1 MAVLLSIM
9 GTEAYNLLC
18 NLTAPIIPADSK
30 SRAKTVWILQSPQPT
45 DTVWTQSIFIFT
57 DVMKEGKKT
66 PKPQHVA
73 GIKKNLTER
82 CQLGRNE
89 MMHRKD

>member
-30 SRAKTVWILQSPQPT
+30 SCAKTVQILQSPQPT
-45 DTVWTQSIFIFT
+45 DTVWPQSIFTFT
-57 DVMKEGKKT
+57 DMIKEGGKKT
-66 PKPQHVA
+66 PNVNMWLEL
-73 GIKKNLTER
+73 KK
-82 CQLGRNE
+82 
-89 MMHRKD
+89 K